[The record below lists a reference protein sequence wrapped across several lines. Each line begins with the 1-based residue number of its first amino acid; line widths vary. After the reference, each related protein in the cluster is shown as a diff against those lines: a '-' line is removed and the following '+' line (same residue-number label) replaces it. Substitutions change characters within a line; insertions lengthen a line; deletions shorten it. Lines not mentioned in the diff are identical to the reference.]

1 MMVFVNISRNKDDQ
15 IAPRRL
21 SINHLFKHK
30 HWGLHWVFFIS
41 LRRRVRRVLYEF
53 YGEQF
58 SLKVIMQLTRRVSN
72 ENFQCFFLLVVV
84 FSILFVIG
92 VHHCFCYVSSLL
104 DQLNN
109 CFAGQILLLLLL
121 VINYCIIVLLSGQHA
136 SQSLTRSM
144 LWGQWKTS
152 STASNLFLKCGT
164 WPFQIPENPLKIT
177 NHRRLTLHFFQTQG
191 QTLRKNYFLSL
202 H

>member
-15 IAPRRL
+15 IAPRKL

-41 LRRRVRRVLYEF
+41 LRRRVRRGLYSF

-84 FSILFVIG
+84 FSILFVID
-92 VHHCFCYVSSLL
+92 VYHCFCYVSSLL

-121 VINYCIIVLLSGQHA
+121 VINNLLYYCVIVWLACQPVADKIHVMGPMKDESYCI
-136 SQSLTRSM
+136 
-144 LWGQWKTS
+144 K
-152 STASNLFLKCGT
+152 
-164 WPFQIPENPLKIT
+164 PFSEM
-177 NHRRLTLHFFQTQG
+177 RRLAFSNT
-191 QTLRKNYFLSL
+191 
-202 H
+202 